1 MAWLTVRTSDLVLS
15 GPAPREYASSAG
27 VMRTFCSV
35 CGTPL
40 SYRNARRPGE
50 IDITVCTLDDP
61 SAVTPLDHI
70 WMQDA
75 PGWDV
80 PADGLPRHL
89 QGRE

>member
-15 GPAPREYASSAG
+15 GAAAREYASSPG
-27 VMRTFCSV
+27 VVRTFCSI

-50 IDITVCTLDDP
+50 TDITVCSLDDP
-61 SAVTPLDHI
+61 SAVPPLDHI

-80 PADGLPRHL
+80 PADGLPRHP